1 MINFNFGIIFFSYFF
16 YRPASKNPDEEE
28 NEVKDD
34 FDWDGCDK
42 IHKFMNDRYQAVLAE
57 TRPFALRNPWDKEED
72 EAEAEEED
80 DVRTNSFVAA

>member
-1 MINFNFGIIFFSYFF
+1 MMVSVFSYFF

-42 IHKFMNDRYQAVLAE
+42 IHKFMNDRYQAFLAE